1 MQGPDDRNQGYQ
13 QSDQVLRSSQRG
25 EMVRN
30 DWEELSDVSRQMD
43 EFDVEPDFYIDM
55 APDAIF
61 VPELDGV
68 DKQNHVDT
76 KSIFDFESEARP
88 ILQVLVGK
96 ALDQA
101 QVEVTEEWELAQ
113 LMKHK
118 AQYKQLRESELVE
131 TQRMEAANTRKN
143 EE

>member
-1 MQGPDDRNQGYQ
+1 
-13 QSDQVLRSSQRG
+13 
-25 EMVRN
+25 
-30 DWEELSDVSRQMD
+30 MD

-68 DKQNHVDT
+68 DKQNHVGT
-76 KSIFDFESEARP
+76 KDIFDFESEARP
-88 ILQVLVGK
+88 VLQVLVGK

-101 QVEVTEEWELAQ
+101 QVEVIEEWEYAQ

-143 EE
+143 EEQDRRVLQQRTANS

>member
-1 MQGPDDRNQGYQ
+1 MYDRRVVRGNTFAALVIPVNMQPESMTSAKKPRQTMRRSQQLNNGDQQQYQ
-13 QSDQVLRSSQRG
+13 KSDQVLRSSQRG
-25 EMVRN
+25 EIIRN

-76 KSIFDFESEARP
+76 NSIYDFESEARP
-88 ILQVLVGK
+88 VLQVLVGK

-101 QVEVTEEWELAQ
+101 
-113 LMKHK
+113 
-118 AQYKQLRESELVE
+118 
-131 TQRMEAANTRKN
+131 
-143 EE
+143 